1 MGLRRESIEQRLKEM
16 DGIVQELDKYRDV
29 NLDSLRADTSLSWVI
44 ERGLISGA
52 STIFDIAD
60 RILAGHFG
68 FYAQTY
74 EDSLK
79 ALFDKNVI
87 SGNLYDQIKGLGG
100 LRNILVHRYA
110 PLDPGMILDSF
121 HKSLIVF
128 PLFAREIIGWL
139 DTV

>member
-16 DGIVQELDKYRDV
+16 DGIIQELDKYRDV
-29 NLDSLRADTSLSWVI
+29 SLDNLRADTSLSWVI

-60 RILAGHFG
+60 RILAGRFG
-68 FYAQTY
+68 HYAQTY

-79 ALFDKNVI
+79 ALFDKDII
-87 SGNLYDQIKGLGG
+87 SGNLYDLIKGLGG
-100 LRNILVHRYA
+100 LRNILIHRYA
-110 PLDPGMILDSF
+110 PLDPGMVLDSF

-128 PLFAREIIGWL
+128 PLFAREIIDWL

>member
-1 MGLRRESIEQRLKEM
+1 MGLRRESIEQRLREM

-29 NLDSLRADTSLSWVI
+29 NLDSLMADTSISWVI

-60 RILAGHFG
+60 RILTSHFG
-68 FYAQTY
+68 YYAQTY

-87 SGNLYDQIKGLGG
+87 SVNLYDQITGLGG
-100 LRNILVHRYA
+100 LRNILVHRYV

-121 HKSLIVF
+121 HKSLMVF

>member
-16 DGIVQELDKYRDV
+16 DGIIQELDKYRDV
-29 NLDSLRADTSLSWVI
+29 SLDNLRADTSLSWVI

-60 RILAGHFG
+60 RILAGRFG
-68 FYAQTY
+68 YYAQTY

-79 ALFDKNVI
+79 ALFDKDII
-87 SGNLYDQIKGLGG
+87 SGNLYDLIKGLGG
-100 LRNILVHRYA
+100 LRNILIHRYA
-110 PLDPGMILDSF
+110 PLDPGMVLDSF

-128 PLFAREIIGWL
+128 PLFAREIIDWL